1 MNLDAGRR
9 STDSI
14 TWIDNNRDKINS
26 FIGFYTEKLLYYV
39 DKTPNI
45 TIPVLLTDKIQNI
58 KDLINDQ
65 GSREPIVKI
74 KDEIIS
80 LFDIHIKGHIGPES
94 SIFEIIENLQNLDLD
109 NSDSLKSL
117 IDLTCTDLFFYLI
130 LKK

>member
-45 TIPVLLTDKIQNI
+45 TIPVPLTNEIQKI
-58 KDLINDQ
+58 KDLKVTFALQ
-65 GSREPIVKI
+65 LPIAA
-74 KDEIIS
+74 
-80 LFDIHIKGHIGPES
+80 LFYI
-94 SIFEIIENLQNLDLD
+94 
-109 NSDSLKSL
+109 
-117 IDLTCTDLFFYLI
+117 T
-130 LKK
+130 